1 MEIDAQQAAESD
13 VGTAS
18 NGAETATG
26 TADALSSREAEL
38 SAQLAEAN
46 ARAKEHHDTA
56 LYAIAEF
63 ENYKRRAQRQVAD
76 QLAYGKKAL
85 IAKFLPV
92 IDNLERALAFEIPSE
107 GLRAGLDA
115 TLRGFENALSG
126 ENVKALSLVGT
137 PFDPRVAEA
146 IGTRE
151 SADQEEDTIVEVAQ
165 RGYTLGDELLRPAL
179 VIVSKK
185 PA

>member
-1 MEIDAQQAAESD
+1 METDAQQAAASD
-13 VGTAS
+13 VVTAS
-18 NGAETATG
+18 
-26 TADALSSREAEL
+26 DAREAEL
-38 SAQLAEAN
+38 LAQLAEAE

-63 ENYKRRAQRQVAD
+63 ENYKKRAQRQVAD

-107 GLRAGLDA
+107 GLRGGLDA
-115 TLRGFENALSG
+115 TLRGFENALAS
-126 ENVKALSLVGT
+126 ENVKPLSLAGT
-137 PFDPRVAEA
+137 PFDPRLAEA

-151 SADQEEDTIVEVAQ
+151 SAEVEDDTILEVVQ

>member
-1 MEIDAQQAAESD
+1 METDAQRAAEAD
-13 VGTAS
+13 GAQ
-18 NGAETATG
+18 AETAAG
-26 TADALSSREAEL
+26 EAAAAAPSAQSEL
-38 SAQLAEAN
+38 LAQLAEAN

-63 ENYKRRAQRQVAD
+63 ENYKKRAQRQVAD

-107 GLRAGLDA
+107 GLRGGLDA
-115 TLRGFENALSG
+115 TLRGFENALAS
-126 ENVKALSLVGT
+126 ENVKSLSLVGT
-137 PFDPRVAEA
+137 PFDPRFAEA

-151 SADQEEDTIVEVAQ
+151 SQAEDDTIVEVVQ
-165 RGYTLGDELLRPAL
+165 RGYTLGEELLRPAL

-185 PA
+185 TA

>member
-1 MEIDAQQAAESD
+1 METDAQQAAASD
-13 VGTAS
+13 VVTAS
-18 NGAETATG
+18 
-26 TADALSSREAEL
+26 DAREAEL
-38 SAQLAEAN
+38 LAQVAEAE

-63 ENYKRRAQRQVAD
+63 ENYKKRAQRQVAD

-107 GLRAGLDA
+107 GLRGGLDA
-115 TLRGFENALSG
+115 TLRGFENALAS
-126 ENVKALSLVGT
+126 ENVKALSLAGT
-137 PFDPRVAEA
+137 PFDPRLAEA

-151 SADQEEDTIVEVAQ
+151 SAEVEDDTILEVVQ

>member
-1 MEIDAQQAAESD
+1 MEIDAQHAASD
-13 VGTAS
+13 VVTAS
-18 NGAETATG
+18 DAKVEA
-26 TADALSSREAEL
+26 ADAQAGTREAEL
-38 SAQLAEAN
+38 LAQLEEAN
-46 ARAKEHHDTA
+46 ARAKEHYDSA

-63 ENYKRRAQRQVAD
+63 ENYKKRAQRQVAD
-76 QLAYGKKAL
+76 QLIHGKKAV

-107 GLRAGLDA
+107 GLRGGLDA
-115 TLRGFENALSG
+115 TLRGFESALAS
-126 ENVKALSLVGT
+126 ENVKPISLVGT

-151 SADQEEDTIVEVAQ
+151 SADAEDDTVVEVVQ
-165 RGYTLGDELLRPAL
+165 RGYTIGDELLRPAL